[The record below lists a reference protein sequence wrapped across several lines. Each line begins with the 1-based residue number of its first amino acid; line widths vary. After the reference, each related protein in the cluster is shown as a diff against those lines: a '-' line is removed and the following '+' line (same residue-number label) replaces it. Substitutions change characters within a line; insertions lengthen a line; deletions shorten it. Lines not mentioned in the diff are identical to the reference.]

1 MYAEF
6 VPIYKNLKNIA
17 IVGISNKP
25 DRYSNRVGKYLQ
37 AQGYRIFPVNPKE
50 TEILGEISYPDLQ
63 SIPEK
68 IDVVDIFRRSD
79 LVPPIAQDAVAIEAK
94 VIWMQ
99 IGIIS
104 EEAKEIGEQAGLKVV
119 MNRCMMQTHALLEA
133 EGLL

>member
-1 MYAEF
+1 MYEEF
-6 VPIYKNLKNIA
+6 VQIYKNSKNIA
-17 IVGISNKP
+17 IVGISNDP
-25 DRYSNRVGKYLQ
+25 DKYSNRVGKYLQ

-68 IDVVDIFRRSD
+68 IDVVDIFRKSE
-79 LVPPIAQDAVAIEAK
+79 LVPAIAQDAVAIEAK

-104 EEAKEIGEQAGLKVV
+104 EEAKEIGEQAGLTVV
-119 MNRCMMQTHALLEA
+119 MNRCMKKTHVLLEA